1 MGNVEVA
8 RQPLEREGVIFLL
21 AKDNCFLTE
30 LRVKEGSGFRGRFR
44 IPGGEIEDDELS
56 PQAVFRE
63 VFEEWGVVVRKM
75 VYLDTFEDVTL
86 NNQRVKLHAFLITDC
101 AGEPKQLEPEKS
113 LLYWFGKDEAFDRL
127 KLASS
132 RLVLNKAIQYLSEKE
147 QIKD

>member
-1 MGNVEVA
+1 
-8 RQPLEREGVIFLL
+8 
-21 AKDNCFLTE
+21 
-30 LRVKEGSGFRGRFR
+30 
-44 IPGGEIEDDELS
+44 
-56 PQAVFRE
+56 
-63 VFEEWGVVVRKM
+63 M

-86 NNQRVKLHAFLITDC
+86 NNQLVKLHAFLITDC